1 MKKLLYF
8 FLLATCF
15 QTLFAVR
22 LTYKYTRSEPLLYEL
37 TMDSASTFI
46 SPDSGKREL
55 KMKTVI
61 RMKQELL
68 EADADGYMKIAM
80 TVLSATQEVN
90 GVEKPFPAAQN
101 QTQILRM
108 KENGK
113 ILSTLTQIP
122 GQAMDQDAMQMIFP
136 ESEVDVG
143 FMWKQE
149 KNIAQPLPVETQTL
163 YKITEIKDKM
173 IRISSIMKL
182 KNQKGDSVQA
192 QTKGNT
198 LFDAEKGKIVESF
211 ADSKFQFEIP
221 LRVPGLLPNNSNVKV
236 TMHMKMHIHEIVE
249 KKDKSQNNTKKESK

>member
-1 MKKLLYF
+1 MKKLLCI
-8 FLLATCF
+8 FLITTGF
-15 QTLFAVR
+15 QAVHAVR

-55 KMKTVI
+55 KMKTII

-68 EADADGYMKIAM
+68 EADADGYMKVAM
-80 TVLSATQEVN
+80 TVLSAKQEVN
-90 GVEKPFPAAQN
+90 GVEKPFPSSQN

-122 GQAMDQDAMQMIFP
+122 GQAMDQDAMQMVFP
-136 ESEVDVG
+136 ESDIDVG

-149 KNIAQPLPVETQTL
+149 KNISQPLPIETQTL
-163 YKITEIKDKM
+163 YKVTEIKDQM
-173 IRISSIMKL
+173 VRISSIMKL
-182 KNQKGDSVQA
+182 KNEKGDSIQA

-198 LFDAEKGKIVESF
+198 LFDSKNGKIVESF

-221 LRVPGLLPNNSNVKV
+221 LKVPGLLPNNSNVKV

-249 KKDKSQNNTKKESK
+249 EKKEKE